1 MRNLE
6 KKVKLDKFSIKSL
19 IKKSLKNT
27 AINSIKK
34 ERKKSSKLK
43 KKEKEKEKDKSKE
56 KMKEK
61 ELLEYK
67 LMNIKNKSI
76 NIVNNSQKLKDQK
89 LKIIKKGNKTNK
101 NNNVQIKEIIEE
113 KKENQNL
120 IITHENISIQ
130 TFDND
135 ETNSNER
142 SIKEEEKE
150 KKKEKHYN
158 SFEFVSLSENK
169 INENLFYEDD
179 INDDNELFA
188 NENFDDI
195 NTIIRKIDF
204 YSVSLRNNPNDIFNT
219 NDNNELYINYE
230 TKFDKKFDKFVKK
243 N

>member
-1 MRNLE
+1 
-6 KKVKLDKFSIKSL
+6 
-19 IKKSLKNT
+19 
-27 AINSIKK
+27 
-34 ERKKSSKLK
+34 
-43 KKEKEKEKDKSKE
+43 
-56 KMKEK
+56 MKEK

-142 SIKEEEKE
+142 SITEEEKE